1 MTQSESA
8 SAPHLLLATCDYPE
22 HVPRDRWGPYAR
34 QQRELGLRFVRI
46 AEFAWSRMEPR
57 AGVYDWQWLDE
68 AVAAYAAEGLGVVLC
83 TPTATPPAWLI
94 RAHPEILPFDEQ
106 GRVREFGS
114 RRHYDFAS
122 PVYRQHSQRITRA
135 MAERYGQHPA
145 VVGWQTDN
153 EFACHDTGRSY
164 GGASAA
170 AFPGWLERKYGMLD
184 ALNLAWGNVFWSME
198 YTDWAQIRPPNLT
211 VTELNPSHVVD
222 FYRFS
227 SEMVAEFQAEQ
238 VAILR
243 ELSPGRFVTHNF
255 MIFEKGFDHYQVA
268 RGLDFVTWD
277 NYPTGMLEFFAPPGF
292 DGHKVTY
299 ARTGHPD
306 LIGFNHDLYRGMLG
320 GSVGS
325 GQWSIGKDVFS
336 DPVNAAQTNEPA
348 QQRPAHSPLPTD
360 HSRGFWVMEQ
370 QCGQVN
376 WAPHNPL
383 PADGAVQLWTAQAW
397 AHGADVVSYFR
408 WRAAT
413 MAQEVMHSG
422 LLRHDE
428 TPDRGSAEVGALV
441 DAGLER
447 FPLGRVPARVAI
459 LHDYESLWFYD
470 QQKHSASLNYWAQV
484 VAYYSALRSLGVDVD
499 VISADADLTGYALVV
514 APAITLVDTDRAA
527 RWTAA
532 VQGGVHLLCGPRTAF
547 RTPGGE
553 TWDVGQFGPLGT
565 LIGARLGQYD
575 SMRPGLSQEI
585 RSTEGQT
592 FGAQYWAESY
602 RLSTSDTANDD
613 AAEALYHYAGGPLD
627 GQAAVIRR
635 HAGQGEVTVVGAHSS
650 DLIRVVLEDMLAVLN
665 VPTTRLP
672 DGVRISRRAGQT
684 LVQNWLPTA
693 VKWQGKTL
701 APVSFEVV
709 GSVEVEEGEQ

>member
-1 MTQSESA
+1 MTQPQSTA
-8 SAPHLLLATCDYPE
+8 APHLLLATCDYPE
-22 HVPRDRWGPYAR
+22 HVPRDRWEPYAR

-46 AEFAWSRMEPR
+46 AEFAWSRMEP
-57 AGVYDWQWLDE
+57 APGVYDWTWLDE

-122 PVYRQHSQRITRA
+122 PVYRQHSQRITQA
-135 MAERYGQHPA
+135 MADRYGQHSA

-170 AFPGWLERKYGMLD
+170 AFPGWLERKYSTLD
-184 ALNLAWGNVFWSME
+184 ALNLAWGNVFWSMD

-222 FYRFS
+222 FYRFAS
-227 SEMVAEFQAEQ
+227 DMVAEFQAEQ

-243 ELSPGRFVTHNF
+243 QRSPGRFITHNF
-255 MIFEKGFDHYQVA
+255 MIFEKGFDHYAVA
-268 RGLDFVTWD
+268 KGLDFVTWD

-292 DGHKVTY
+292 EGHKVTY

-306 LIGFNHDLYRGMLG
+306 LIGFNHDLYRGMLR
-320 GSVGS
+320 GSVERGA
-325 GQWSIGKDVFS
+325 WEVGKAVFQS
-336 DPVNAAQTNEPA
+336 SPHDPRSTPHD
-348 QQRPAHSPLPTD
+348 P
-360 HSRGFWVMEQ
+360 GFWVMEQ

-428 TPDRGSAEVGALV
+428 TPDRGHAEVGALV

-447 FPLGRVPARVAI
+447 FPLGPVPARVAL
-459 LHDYESLWFYD
+459 LHDYDSLWLYD

-484 VAYYSALRSLGVDVD
+484 LAYYSALRSLGVDVD
-499 VISADADLTGYALVV
+499 VISANSDLTGYALVV
-514 APAITLVDTDRAA
+514 APAITLVGADRAA

-532 VQGGVHLLCGPRTAF
+532 VRGGVHLLCGPRTAF

-553 TWDVGQFGPLGT
+553 TWAEGQFGPLT
-565 LIGARLGQYD
+565 ELIGAKLGQYD

-585 RSTEGQT
+585 RGTADQT
-592 FGAQYWAESY
+592 FEAQYWAESY
-602 RLSTSDTANDD
+602 RLSAADGGDD
-613 AAEALYHYAGGPLD
+613 GAAAEALYRYVGGPLD

-635 HAGQGEVTVVGAHSS
+635 AAGQGQLTVIGAHSP
-650 DLIRVVLEDMLAVLN
+650 DLIRTVLEDVLAGVN

-672 DGVRISRRAGQT
+672 DGVRISRRAGHT

-693 VKWQGKTL
+693 VEWQGKTL
-701 APVSFEVV
+701 APVSFEMI
-709 GSVEVEEGEQ
+709 GLLESGQGEQ

>member
-1 MTQSESA
+1 MTQPESG

-22 HVPRDRWGPYAR
+22 HVPRDRWEPYAR

-46 AEFAWSRMEPR
+46 AEFAWSRMEPQPEQ
-57 AGVYDWQWLDE
+57 YDWTWLDE
-68 AVAAYAAEGLGVVLC
+68 AIAAYAAEGLGVVLC

-170 AFPGWLERKYGMLD
+170 AFPGWLERKYGTLD
-184 ALNLAWGNVFWSME
+184 ALNGAWGNVFWSME

-222 FYRFS
+222 FYRFAS
-227 SEMVAEFQAEQ
+227 DMVAEFQAEQ

-255 MIFEKGFDHYQVA
+255 MIFEKGFDHYAVA
-268 RGLDFVTWD
+268 KGLDFVTWD

-306 LIGFNHDLYRGMLG
+306 LIGFNHDLYRGMLR
-320 GSVGS
+320 GSVERGA
-325 GQWSIGKDVFS
+325 WEVGKDVFES
-336 DPVNAAQTNEPA
+336 SPPNPPPTPHDP
-348 QQRPAHSPLPTD
+348 
-360 HSRGFWVMEQ
+360 GFWVMEQ

-441 DAGLER
+441 DAGLNR
-447 FPLGRVPARVAI
+447 FPLGPVPARVAL
-459 LHDYESLWFYD
+459 LHDYDSLWFYD

-484 VAYYSALRSLGVDVD
+484 MAYYSALRSLGVDVD

-532 VQGGVHLLCGPRTAF
+532 VHRGVHLLCGPRTAF

-553 TWDVGQFGPLGT
+553 TWAEGQFGPLT
-565 LIGARLGQYD
+565 ALVGAKLGQYD
-575 SMRPGLSQEI
+575 SMRPGLSQGI
-585 RSTEGQT
+585 RDAQGQL
-592 FGAQYWAESY
+592 FEAQYWAESY
-602 RLSTSDTANDD
+602 RLSAPDAGENN

-635 HAGQGEVTVVGAHSS
+635 TAGQGEVTVIGAHGP
-650 DLIRVVLEDMLAVLN
+650 DLIRTVLEDVLAGLN

-672 DGVRISRRAGQT
+672 DGVRFSRRAGQT
-684 LVQNWLPTA
+684 LVQNWLPTP
-693 VKWQGKTL
+693 VEWRGKTL
-701 APVSFEVV
+701 APVSFEIV
-709 GSVEVEEGEQ
+709 GLTESVQGEQ